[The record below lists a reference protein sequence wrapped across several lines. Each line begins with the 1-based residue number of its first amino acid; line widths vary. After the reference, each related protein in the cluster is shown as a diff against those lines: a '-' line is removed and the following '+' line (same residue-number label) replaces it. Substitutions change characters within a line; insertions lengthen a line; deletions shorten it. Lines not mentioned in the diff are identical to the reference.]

1 MKIKLSE
8 LRKIIREEIEMA
20 GSHPEETYSEELLS
34 DPKFK
39 EKSVYIRDSAKKKI
53 LSWAKDMKLS
63 TK

>member
-1 MKIKLSE
+1 MRIKLGD
-8 LRKIIREEIEMA
+8 LRNLIREEIKS
-20 GSHPEETYSEELLS
+20 GSHPEEDYSEELLS

-39 EKSVYIRDSAKKKI
+39 EKSVYVRDSAKKKI